1 MFPMRMYS
9 NKTWATWLAWMA
21 MVFLL
26 IGPMLGNAHASQEDS
41 FVDVIC
47 SANGIKLIESDITQ
61 TDSPANLTMTHC
73 EFCNF
78 AAGKAIDSKH
88 VWPSFVANKQAQ
100 SFLPDDKISFISG
113 RFINF
118 HPHAP
123 PQH

>member
-1 MFPMRMYS
+1 MFPMRIYS
-9 NKTWATWLAWMA
+9 NKTWATWLACVAMA
-21 MVFLL
+21 FLL
-26 IGPMLGNAHASQEDS
+26 IGPMLGNVHASQEDS

-88 VWPSFVANKQAQ
+88 VWPSFAANKQAQ
-100 SFLPDDKISFISG
+100 SFLLARKLLL
-113 RFINF
+113 
-118 HPHAP
+118 
-123 PQH
+123 